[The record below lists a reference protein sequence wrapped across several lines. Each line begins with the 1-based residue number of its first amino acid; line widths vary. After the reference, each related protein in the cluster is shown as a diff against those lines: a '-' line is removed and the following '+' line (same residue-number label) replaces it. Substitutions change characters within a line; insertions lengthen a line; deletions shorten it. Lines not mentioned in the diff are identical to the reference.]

1 MDPISLGLGVVG
13 LGMQLWGQSESASA
27 SKEYAMKTS
36 ALARGIAGDEQRLN
50 EQKRIAMELSG
61 KRQVMEV
68 FRNNQ
73 RLRAQATAAA
83 VNQGAQFGT
92 GLLGG
97 LAQIEG
103 QSQDNALA
111 INQGLITGRNIFGI
125 NNDISDKKMQQAQL
139 QAQYQTSQADAQGL
153 SSLGGALMK
162 IGPTVGAFGKDAQAF
177 FSKNSFGT
185 GFAGPYV

>member
-13 LGMQLWGQSESASA
+13 LGLQLWGQSEASSA
-27 SKEYAMKTS
+27 SKQYAAQSS

-103 QSQDNALA
+103 QSQDNALG

-153 SSLGGALMK
+153 ASLGGALTK
-162 IGPTVGAFGKDAQAF
+162 IGPTVGAFAKDANAWA
-177 FSKNSFGT
+177 SKQSFGL